1 MEKLRVTAFKGSSE
15 SFCEALDEAQLKH
28 SKVFHLSESVMA
40 SGLTIEIIL
49 HGGFGALAVA
59 CLAWVRYKKNRRIN
73 IRTKE
78 GTSVWLEGYS
88 AEDATKILEQAES
101 IAVIETGPNES
112 SKELEEK

>member
-1 MEKLRVTAFKGSSE
+1 MEKLRATAFKGSSE
-15 SFCEALDEAQLKH
+15 SFCEVLDEAQLKYN
-28 SKVFHLSESVMA
+28 KVFHLSESVIA

-112 SKELEEK
+112 SKEHEEK

>member
-1 MEKLRVTAFKGSSE
+1 MEKIRVTTFKGSTE

-40 SGLTIEIIL
+40 SGITIEIIL
-49 HGGFGALAVA
+49 KGGFGAIAVA

-101 IAVIETGPNES
+101 IAAIEKGPNES
-112 SKELEEK
+112 SKELEKK

>member
-1 MEKLRVTAFKGSSE
+1 MEKLRATTFKGSSE
-15 SFCEALDEAQLKH
+15 SFYEVLDEAQLKYN
-28 SKVFHLSESVMA
+28 KVFHLSESVMA

-49 HGGFGALAVA
+49 TGGYGALAVA

-88 AEDATKILEQAES
+88 ADDATKILEQAES
-101 IAVIETGPNES
+101 IAAIETEQINT
-112 SKELEEK
+112 SKEIEKN